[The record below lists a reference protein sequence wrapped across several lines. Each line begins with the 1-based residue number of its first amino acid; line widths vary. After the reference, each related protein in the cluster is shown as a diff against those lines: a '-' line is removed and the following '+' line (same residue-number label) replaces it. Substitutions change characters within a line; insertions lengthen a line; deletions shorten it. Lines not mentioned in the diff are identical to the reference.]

1 MIPIFNSVFNAIPG
15 SAQKCVKPLV
25 AFGLS
30 VSLLSGCSF
39 LEPYKPTLTQ
49 GTVISQ
55 EAVSLLQEGLTKD
68 QTRQLCGPPMGE
80 SPFNPNHWEY
90 AFYTTDDSFHP
101 DAIKRLSVQFDADG
115 MIESWTTSDKPVQV
129 ELD

>member
-1 MIPIFNSVFNAIPG
+1 MIPIFNSVFNAISNPLR
-15 SAQKCVKPLV
+15 KCVKPLLV
-25 AFGLS
+25 AGLTT
-30 VSLLSGCSF
+30 SLLSGCSF

-49 GTVISQ
+49 GTVISH

-68 QTRQLCGPPMGE
+68 QTRQLCGPPLGE

-101 DAIKRLSVQFDADG
+101 DAIKRLTVEFDADG
-115 MIESWTTSDKPVQV
+115 MIKTWKTSEEPI
-129 ELD
+129 ELKLD